1 MIWPSRKARTWNRF
15 RVLARLFGYLLET
28 LWILAAPAWAAPSRI
43 VSTAPN
49 FTEILFALGA
59 GARVAAVSDYCQ
71 YPEAARSRPRVGG
84 PFNLN
89 FERIVSL
96 RADLVVLPQ
105 SLAGAAERCGALGL
119 PVRKLPNE
127 TVSDL
132 LRAIEELGRVTETAE
147 AASALLARIRAE
159 LDRPPPPGPP
169 VRALIVV
176 FRAPDG
182 LQDLTVASRDT
193 FLSELLSRAGGEN
206 LVGSSISRYPRVSM
220 EEVVALDPEVVLD
233 LTFTASPERTPTIWS
248 QLPSLKAVRL
258 GRVVAYP
265 DPTATIPGPRLVETL
280 RRFRQFLHPQEGSP

>member
-1 MIWPSRKARTWNRF
+1 M
-15 RVLARLFGYLLET
+15 LARRFGYVLGA
-28 LWILAAPAWAAPSRI
+28 LWTLAAPVGAAPARI

-49 FTEILFALGA
+49 FTEVLFSLGA
-59 GARVAAVSDYCQ
+59 GDRVAAVSDYCQ
-71 YPEAARSRPRVGG
+71 YPEEARSRPRVGG

-89 FERIVSL
+89 FERMLSL
-96 RADLVVLPQ
+96 RADLVLLPK
-105 SLAGAAERCGALGL
+105 SLSGAAERTRALGL
-119 PVRKLPNE
+119 PVLQLPNE

-132 LRAIEELGRVTETAE
+132 LGAIEALGLVTETAE
-147 AASALLARIRAE
+147 AASLLLARLRAE

-193 FLSELLSRAGGEN
+193 FLSELLTRAGGQN
-206 LVGSSISRYPRVSM
+206 LMGSSISRYPRMSK
-220 EEVVALDPEVVLD
+220 EEVVALDPEVILD
-233 LTFTASPERTPTIWS
+233 LTFTASPEKTPAIWS

-258 GRVVAYP
+258 GRVVPYP

-280 RRFRQFLHPQEGSP
+280 RRFRQFLHPQEASP